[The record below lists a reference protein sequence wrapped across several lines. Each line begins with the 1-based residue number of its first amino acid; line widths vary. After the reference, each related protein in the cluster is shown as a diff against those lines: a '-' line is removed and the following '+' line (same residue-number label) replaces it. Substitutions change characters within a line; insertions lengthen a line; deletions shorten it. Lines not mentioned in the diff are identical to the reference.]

1 MEPVKQI
8 NSWSPVKQVNSWCL
22 QSSLR
27 IKPFRSK
34 IVTITAR
41 SPNRAEVLCASDGCG
56 NLATAPCRESYPV
69 SGMHN
74 RAKLIVTLSASGF
87 AGVLIAT
94 LALGADKRHGTHA
107 AQDEFDAAPL
117 CTRALDVPEPTFYSE
132 MSKVNAR
139 MHEGMEIA
147 ASSDV
152 DRDFMRMMI
161 RHHQGAV
168 DLALLQVQ
176 YVHDEKLMRVAQAL
190 LVAEG

>member
-8 NSWSPVKQVNSWCL
+8 NSWRPVKQINSWRL

-27 IKPFRSK
+27 IKSFRSK

-41 SPNRAEVLCASDGCG
+41 SPNRAEVLCASDSWG
-56 NLATAPCRESYPV
+56 NVATASRRESYPV

-74 RAKLIVTLSASGF
+74 RATLIVTLSASGF

-117 CTRALDVPEPTFYSE
+117 CTSALDVPEPTFYSE

-161 RHHQGAV
+161 PHPQRAI
-168 DLALLQVQ
+168 DMALLQLK
-176 YVHDEKLMRVAQAL
+176 YGPAGKLRPLATFL
-190 LVAEG
+190 ISH